1 MKQIEVSI
9 LGHSYILGCPH
20 DGETDLREAV
30 KLVDLEMSAIRNSGK
45 VKSRERIAVLAALNL
60 AFQRAEDARALAK
73 RQVFM
78 NTTTSPSSDE
88 PSNENMAQL
97 IHRIDLI
104 LSQPC

>member
-9 LGHSYILGCPH
+9 LGHSYILGCPEG
-20 DGETDLREAV
+20 GEPQL
-30 KLVDLEMSAIRNSGK
+30 
-45 VKSRERIAVLAALNL
+45 LAAVSKV
-60 AFQRAEDARALAK
+60 ARALAK
-73 RQVFM
+73 RQVFK